1 MNVAGNHQ
9 LVLIDNDAT
18 KITMI
23 YSRSKKFSV
32 FFIDFKTKRLLFG
45 NFLFSYK
52 TFTERVRFWTRKSE
66 AVLKTETKSDDLVAN
81 PAFRKSA
88 NLVPDENQQLGL
100 PGCEKLGKDIR
111 ISDWARGRVTLTKT
125 IGKKMYESLPQNLLH
140 IRFRDSK
147 IRETYV
153 NIPWRQAHCSA
164 SVYLSKFK
172 GELPAQNASD
182 CQKFKTRRCEGNG
195 RGRIC

>member
-1 MNVAGNHQ
+1 MSSDHCQWCQWGYFPPYTNVAGNHQ

-66 AVLKTETKSDDLVAN
+66 AVRETETKSDDLVAN
-81 PAFRKSA
+81 PATWAFRKSA

-111 ISDWARGRVTLTKT
+111 ISDWARGQVNMKKKQWEKIVWELT
-125 IGKKMYESLPQNLLH
+125 
-140 IRFRDSK
+140 
-147 IRETYV
+147 
-153 NIPWRQAHCSA
+153 
-164 SVYLSKFK
+164 
-172 GELPAQNASD
+172 
-182 CQKFKTRRCEGNG
+182 
-195 RGRIC
+195 

>member
-23 YSRSKKFSV
+23 YSRIKKFSV

-66 AVLKTETKSDDLVAN
+66 AVRETETKSDDLVAN
-81 PAFRKSA
+81 PATWAFRKSA
-88 NLVPDENQQLGL
+88 NLVPDENQ
-100 PGCEKLGKDIR
+100 
-111 ISDWARGRVTLTKT
+111 
-125 IGKKMYESLPQNLLH
+125 
-140 IRFRDSK
+140 
-147 IRETYV
+147 
-153 NIPWRQAHCSA
+153 
-164 SVYLSKFK
+164 
-172 GELPAQNASD
+172 
-182 CQKFKTRRCEGNG
+182 
-195 RGRIC
+195 

>member
-23 YSRSKKFSV
+23 YSRIKKFSV

-81 PAFRKSA
+81 PATWAFRKSA
-88 NLVPDENQQLGL
+88 NLVPEN
-100 PGCEKLGKDIR
+100 P
-111 ISDWARGRVTLTKT
+111 
-125 IGKKMYESLPQNLLH
+125 IGKQLDESLPKKLLH

-195 RGRIC
+195 RCQVESVNTAILLVYKRHILLLLR